1 MKEIILVVSLE
12 NKYGLELDQDVREA
26 WVMCPI
32 CDVEKMWV
40 ANPSCEMERLWAMS
54 PIQKYMNS

>member
-1 MKEIILVVSLE
+1 M
-12 NKYGLELDQDVREA
+12 GLSSIHDVRA
-26 WVMCPI
+26 WVMSLI

-40 ANPSCEMERLWAMS
+40 VNPSCEMERLWAMS

>member
-1 MKEIILVVSLE
+1 M
-12 NKYGLELDQDVREA
+12 GLSSIHDVREA
-26 WVMCPI
+26 WLTCPI

>member
-1 MKEIILVVSLE
+1 M
-12 NKYGLELDQDVREA
+12 GLSSIHDVREA
-26 WVMCPI
+26 WVMSLT

-40 ANPSCEMERLWAMS
+40 VNPSCEMERLWAMS